1 MLISKDPG
9 LRKLEKFL
17 DSNSLEHSTIL
28 HWTGSMW
35 GIGCRLSSL
44 ETIARIET
52 LKQRAEKQGFIAL
65 IPDINYLDQKQIP
78 AALRPLMHQYWPGN
92 LTFIFPYQDSKFETI
107 TNKGKVAFRVPS
119 DPALRAFISLLGEPL
134 ISTSVNV
141 SGLMPE
147 ENYDRIISKYGSWF
161 DFALL
166 PANKEIKSTTEPST
180 IIEYI
185 SAADSGNNDEIKCL
199 REGSIPFYEIKQA
212 FKLPV
217 VMFVCTANIC
227 RSPMAEYL
235 FRKMAR
241 ENNISLAT
249 DSCGLLPGGQ
259 MISVNALQL
268 LLERGILD
276 AQQHISQQITPQL
289 VSSSWLILTM
299 EERQRD
305 LLRTTYPNSE
315 SRIMTLNEIVGEKG
329 DIEDPFGRNLE
340 SYRKTCEIIE
350 NRLQLLTE
358 YLKNNELNI
367 QKKII

>member
-1 MLISKDPG
+1 MLILKDPG

-199 REGSIPFYEIKQA
+199 REGSIPFYEIK
-212 FKLPV
+212 
-217 VMFVCTANIC
+217 
-227 RSPMAEYL
+227 
-235 FRKMAR
+235 
-241 ENNISLAT
+241 
-249 DSCGLLPGGQ
+249 
-259 MISVNALQL
+259 
-268 LLERGILD
+268 
-276 AQQHISQQITPQL
+276 
-289 VSSSWLILTM
+289 
-299 EERQRD
+299 
-305 LLRTTYPNSE
+305 
-315 SRIMTLNEIVGEKG
+315 
-329 DIEDPFGRNLE
+329 
-340 SYRKTCEIIE
+340 
-350 NRLQLLTE
+350 
-358 YLKNNELNI
+358 
-367 QKKII
+367 

>member
-1 MLISKDPG
+1 MLILKDPG

-166 PANKEIKSTTEPST
+166 PANKVIKSTTEPST

-259 MISVNALQL
+259 MISVNALQ
-268 LLERGILD
+268 
-276 AQQHISQQITPQL
+276 ITPQL